1 MRMRSTYLALFGH
14 ANSKQQQQQLQLF
27 ERLRTYICD
36 ETGTD
41 TCVKDVEFG
50 RIWIPPFFPFKE
62 GSLKMW
68 VEK

>member
-1 MRMRSTYLALFGH
+1 MLTPNNNNNNNNNNCNFLSD
-14 ANSKQQQQQLQLF
+14 
-27 ERLRTYICD
+27 ICD

-41 TCVKDVEFG
+41 TCDKDVEFG
-50 RIWIPPFFPFKE
+50 RILIPPFFPFKE